1 MPAYFAKVIQI
12 DAIMQI
18 SSAFAQVQG
27 ALSYI
32 VNSYADLAA
41 WHGVVRS
48 PGDSGPVRCRT
59 LQPLQI
65 EV

>member
-12 DAIMQI
+12 GAIIQI

-41 WHGVVRS
+41 WHAVVRS
-48 PGDSGPVRCRT
+48 PGDS
-59 LQPLQI
+59 
-65 EV
+65 